1 MLFINACAVQ
11 GLERLESRGVLS
23 LVIVIVVDPHE
34 WDPYNNDLIH

>member
-11 GLERLESRGVLS
+11 GLERLGSRGVLS